1 MSHYTTLRTQ
11 LTDADALVAALAD
24 LGYPEVEVHDEA
36 QPLRGYLGDLRAQ
49 RAHVI
54 VRRRHVGRE
63 SNDLGFERRADG
75 RFVAS
80 ISDHDRPRHGE
91 DWLRRLTARHAYH
104 ATKAT
109 LGAQGFDLVEEE
121 TDRTGTVRLV
131 LRRAT

>member
-24 LGYPEVEVHDEA
+24 LGYPEVEVHAEVA
-36 QPLRGYLGDLRAQ
+36 PQ

-54 VRRRHVGRE
+54 VRRRHIGPE
-63 SNDLGFERRADG
+63 SNDIGFERRDDG
-75 RFVAS
+75 RFAAVV
-80 ISDHDRPRHGE
+80 SDYDRARHGE

-104 ATKAT
+104 ATRAT
-109 LGAQGFDLVEEE
+109 LAEQGVEAVEEE

-131 LRRAT
+131 LRRVT